1 MEATIIITNSH
12 PHGFSFGHAVDP
24 INEQVF
30 IPIHVAEGIS
40 LSVSDIIKAVLVPN
54 YADKSDNGTA
64 YMAVK
69 ILEVNDLNLIAPALE
84 GSDPEASPAEAEAEL
99 TVEPEQEMSREE
111 TDALVLAFISE
122 TTYCTTSE
130 ISESLGLSHTTAGN
144 SAIRAFV
151 GGKIS
156 KAEVHGKVGQRRPSF
171 VMWAKDASRFIDYA

>member
-1 MEATIIITNSH
+1 M
-12 PHGFSFGHAVDP
+12 
-24 INEQVF
+24 
-30 IPIHVAEGIS
+30 
-40 LSVSDIIKAVLVPN
+40 SVSDVIKAVLVPN

-69 ILEVNDLNLIAPALE
+69 ILEVNELSLIAPAPDKSE
-84 GSDPEASPAEAEAEL
+84 PEASPAEADPEL
-99 TVEPEQEMSREE
+99 AVEPEQEMSREE

>member
-30 IPIHVAEGIS
+30 IPIHVAEGID
-40 LSVSDIIKAVLVPN
+40 LSVSDVVKAVLVPN
-54 YADKSDNGTA
+54 YADKSVNGTA

-69 ILEVNDLNLIAPALE
+69 ILEVNDLNLIAPASE
-84 GSDPEASPAEAEAEL
+84 KSAPEALPAEPDVEL
-99 TVEPEQEMSREE
+99 SPDGHLCRED

-130 ISESLGLSHTTAGN
+130 ISAGLGLSNVAASN

-171 VMWAKDASRFIDYA
+171 VMWAKDASRFTDYT

>member
-12 PHGFSFGHAVDP
+12 PHGFSFGHAVAP

-40 LSVSDIIKAVLVPN
+40 LSVSDVIKAVLVPN

-69 ILEVNDLNLIAPALE
+69 ILEVNELSLIAPAPDKSE
-84 GSDPEASPAEAEAEL
+84 PEASPAEADPEL
-99 TVEPEQEMSREE
+99 AVEPEQEMSREE

>member
-1 MEATIIITNSH
+1 MEATVIITNSH
-12 PHGFSFGHAVDP
+12 QHGFSFGHAVDP

-30 IPIHVAEGIS
+30 FPIHVAEGIV
-40 LSVSDIIKAVLVPN
+40 LSVSDVVKAVLVPN
-54 YADKSDNGTA
+54 YADKSVNGTA

-69 ILEVNDLNLIAPALE
+69 ILEVNGTNLIASA
-84 GSDPEASPAEAEAEL
+84 SDKPDTEDSPAEPNTEL
-99 TVEPEQEMSREE
+99 SPDCDMSREE

-130 ISESLGLSHTTAGN
+130 ISEGLGLSHVAASN
-144 SAIRAFV
+144 SANRAFV

-171 VMWAKDASRFIDYA
+171 VMWAKDASRFIDYT

>member
-40 LSVSDIIKAVLVPN
+40 LSVSDVIKAVLVPN

-69 ILEVNDLNLIAPALE
+69 ILEVNELSLIAPAPDKTE
-84 GSDPEASPAEAEAEL
+84 PEASPAEADPEL
-99 TVEPEQEMSREE
+99 AVEPEQEMSREE

>member
-40 LSVSDIIKAVLVPN
+40 LSVSDVIKAVLVPN

-69 ILEVNDLNLIAPALE
+69 ILEVNDLSLIAPVPDKSE
-84 GSDPEASPAEAEAEL
+84 PEISPAEAESEL
-99 TVEPEQEMSREE
+99 EVEPELEMSREE

>member
-84 GSDPEASPAEAEAEL
+84 GSDPEASPAEAEVEL
-99 TVEPEQEMSREE
+99 AVEPEQEMSREE

>member
-40 LSVSDIIKAVLVPN
+40 LSVSDTIKAVLVPN

-69 ILEVNDLNLIAPALE
+69 ILEVNDLNLIAPASE
-84 GSDPEASPAEAEAEL
+84 KSDPEALPAEPDTEL
-99 TVEPEQEMSREE
+99 DVEPDQEMSREE

>member
-40 LSVSDIIKAVLVPN
+40 LSVSDVIKAVLVPN

-69 ILEVNDLNLIAPALE
+69 ILEVNDLSLIALAPDKSE
-84 GSDPEASPAEAEAEL
+84 PEISPAEPESEL
-99 TVEPEQEMSREE
+99 EVEPELEMSREE